1 MDHRDLLE
9 TKGSR
14 ERQEIRVIQV
24 NRDPLVCQ
32 EKLEC
37 KALKDHLEWVVMTD
51 YRESKESQVTLDT
64 LARLE
69 SKESVVQLGTPVRL
83 AQLDSLVTKVLLGA
97 LATVGP
103 MGHRA
108 PLDHQ
113 EPMAILDL
121 RE

>member
-1 MDHRDLLE
+1 MGQLDHRLVSGSRYCHGFYHFLSCRDLLE

-51 YRESKESQVTLDT
+51 YR
-64 LARLE
+64 
-69 SKESVVQLGTPVRL
+69 
-83 AQLDSLVTKVLLGA
+83 
-97 LATVGP
+97 
-103 MGHRA
+103 
-108 PLDHQ
+108 
-113 EPMAILDL
+113 
-121 RE
+121 